1 MAIVVEHEKRKREI
15 LEKSLDIFIEEGY
28 EDVTF
33 QKIADRCGI
42 TRTTLYIYFKNK
54 QELFL
59 WSIKQLTQGLEVSL
73 LKVVNNPNLS
83 SREKLRQ
90 VCAQIVDTC
99 MDNKKLFNIIL
110 VYLLQLQKMGKD
122 PGDRVRRRVLRLR
135 HLLSTILIAG
145 MKKGEFKQINVK
157 AANEMFYGLIQSIIF
172 RLAIL
177 DQESI
182 EELNASFDLAIEGI
196 LVTA

>member
-15 LEKSLDIFIEEGY
+15 LEKSLDIFVEEGY

-59 WSIKQLTQGLEVSL
+59 WSIKQLTQGLETAL
-73 LKVVNNPNLS
+73 LVVANDQKLS
-83 SREKLRQ
+83 SQEQLH
-90 VCAQIVDTC
+90 QICTKIIDTC

-145 MKKGEFKQINVK
+145 MKKGEFRKINVK
-157 AANEMFYGLIQSIIF
+157 AANEMFYGLIQSTIF

-196 LVTA
+196 LNPS

>member
-59 WSIKQLTQGLEVSL
+59 WSIKQLTQGLETAL
-73 LKVVNNPNLS
+73 LLVVNNQSLS
-83 SREKLRQ
+83 SREQLHQ
-90 VCAQIVDTC
+90 VCTKIIDTC

-145 MKKGEFKQINVK
+145 MKKGEFRKINVK
-157 AANEMFYGLIQSIIF
+157 AANEMFYGLIQSTIF

-196 LVTA
+196 LNPS

>member
-1 MAIVVEHEKRKREI
+1 MLFR
-15 LEKSLDIFIEEGY
+15 SEEGY

-59 WSIKQLTQGLEVSL
+59 WSIKQLTQGLETAL
-73 LKVVNNPNLS
+73 LVVANDQKLS
-83 SREKLRQ
+83 SQEQLH
-90 VCAQIVDTC
+90 QICTKIIDTC

-110 VYLLQLQKMGKD
+110 IYLLQLQKMGKD

-145 MKKGEFKQINVK
+145 MKKGEFRKINVK
-157 AANEMFYGLIQSIIF
+157 AANEMFYGLIQSTIF

-196 LVTA
+196 LNPS

>member
-1 MAIVVEHEKRKREI
+1 
-15 LEKSLDIFIEEGY
+15 
-28 EDVTF
+28 
-33 QKIADRCGI
+33 
-42 TRTTLYIYFKNK
+42 
-54 QELFL
+54 
-59 WSIKQLTQGLEVSL
+59 
-73 LKVVNNPNLS
+73 
-83 SREKLRQ
+83 
-90 VCAQIVDTC
+90 

-110 VYLLQLQKMGKD
+110 IYLLQLQKMGKD

-145 MKKGEFKQINVK
+145 MKKGEFRKINVK
-157 AANEMFYGLIQSIIF
+157 AANEMFYGLIQSTIF

-196 LVTA
+196 LNPS

>member
-1 MAIVVEHEKRKREI
+1 MAIVVEHEKRKRNI
-15 LEKSLDIFIEEGY
+15 LENALDIFIEEGY

-42 TRTTLYIYFKNK
+42 TRTTLYIYFRNK

-59 WSIKQLTQGLEVSL
+59 WSIKLLTQGLENDL
-73 LKVVNNPNLS
+73 LLVVNDQKLS
-83 SREKLRQ
+83 SREKLHRL
-90 VCAQIVDTC
+90 CTKIIDNC
-99 MDNKKLFNIIL
+99 MDNKKLFNVIL
-110 VYLLQLQKMGKD
+110 VYLLQIQKMGKN

-145 MKKGEFKQINVK
+145 IKKGEFRKINVK

-182 EELNASFDLAIEGI
+182 EELHASFDLAIEGI
-196 LVTA
+196 LQTT

>member
-15 LEKSLDIFIEEGY
+15 LEKALDVFIEEGY

-73 LKVVNNPNLS
+73 QEVIQNPDLS
-83 SREKLRQ
+83 NKEHLQQ
-90 VCAQIVDTC
+90 VCTKIIQSC
-99 MDNKKLFNIIL
+99 LENKKLFNIIL
-110 VYLLQLQKMGKD
+110 VYLIQLQKRGRD
-122 PGDRVRRRVLRLR
+122 PGDKVRRRVLRLR
-135 HLLSTILIAG
+135 HLLSTILISG
-145 MKKGEFKQINVK
+145 MKNGEFKELNVK

-182 EELNASFDLAIEGI
+182 SELNSSFTLAIDGI
-196 LVTA
+196 LA

>member
-15 LEKSLDIFIEEGY
+15 LEKSLDIFVEEGY

-59 WSIKQLTQGLEVSL
+59 WSIKQLTQGLEISL
-73 LKVVNNPNLS
+73 LQVVNNPQLS
-83 SREKLRQ
+83 YREQLSQ
-90 VCAQIVDTC
+90 VCRKIIDNC
-99 MDNKKLFNIIL
+99 MTNKKLFNIIL

-145 MKKGEFKQINVK
+145 IKKGEFRKINVK

-196 LVTA
+196 LNHA

>member
-15 LEKSLDIFIEEGY
+15 LEKSLDIFVEEGY

-59 WSIKQLTQGLEVSL
+59 WSIKQLTQGLETAL
-73 LKVVNNPNLS
+73 LVVANDQKLS
-83 SREKLRQ
+83 SQEQLH
-90 VCAQIVDTC
+90 QICTKIIDTC

-145 MKKGEFKQINVK
+145 MKKGEFRKINVK
-157 AANEMFYGLIQSIIF
+157 AANEMFYGLIQSTIF

-177 DQESI
+177 DQES
-182 EELNASFDLAIEGI
+182 
-196 LVTA
+196 

>member
-59 WSIKQLTQGLEVSL
+59 WSIKQLTQGLETAL
-73 LKVVNNPNLS
+73 LLVVNNQSLS
-83 SREKLRQ
+83 SREQLHQ
-90 VCAQIVDTC
+90 VCTKIIDTC

-110 VYLLQLQKMGKD
+110 IYLLQLQKMGKD

-145 MKKGEFKQINVK
+145 MKKGEFRKINVK

-182 EELNASFDLAIEGI
+182 DELNASFDLAIEGI
-196 LVTA
+196 LNPS

>member
-59 WSIKQLTQGLEVSL
+59 WSIKQLTQALEDSL
-73 LKVVNNPNLS
+73 LSVVNNPELPYK
-83 SREKLRQ
+83 EQLHQ
-90 VCAQIVDTC
+90 VCTKIIDTC

-145 MKKGEFKQINVK
+145 MKKGEFRKINVK

-182 EELNASFDLAIEGI
+182 DELNASFDLAIEGI
-196 LVTA
+196 LNPS

>member
-59 WSIKQLTQGLEVSL
+59 WSIKQLTQGLETAL
-73 LKVVNNPNLS
+73 LLVVNNQSLS
-83 SREKLRQ
+83 SREQLHQ
-90 VCAQIVDTC
+90 VCTKIIDTC

-145 MKKGEFKQINVK
+145 MKKGEFRKINVK

-196 LVTA
+196 LNPS

>member
-1 MAIVVEHEKRKREI
+1 MAIVVEHEKRKKEI

-59 WSIKQLTQGLEVSL
+59 WSIKQLTQGLEISL
-73 LKVVNNPNLS
+73 LQVVNNPQLS
-83 SREKLRQ
+83 YREQLSQ
-90 VCAQIVDTC
+90 VCRKIIDNC
-99 MDNKKLFNIIL
+99 MTNKKLFNIIL

-145 MKKGEFKQINVK
+145 IKKGEFRKINVK

-196 LVTA
+196 LNHA